1 MRIFGDVGP
10 GSKTFPKGPR
20 YLPAEET
27 VARISPIK
35 SSFGITRVANL
46 TGLDRTGIPV
56 VMVCRP
62 NARSTA
68 VFHGKGI
75 DLAAA
80 KASGLMEAIETWH
93 AEHIQLP
100 IRFASYAELGK
111 DVKTAEV
118 ELLPRIPDRRFE
130 ADAPMLWVEG
140 RNLVDGESVWVP
152 FEMVHAHFTID
163 GPPVSGGFSASTNGL
178 ASGNHILEA
187 TSHALCELIER
198 DATALWRQSPA
209 TEQDRRRVDLAT
221 VDDLEC
227 LAVLDLFARAQ
238 IDVAVWDV
246 TTDVGVPAFQCF
258 AADRAGEIGHVG
270 VGAGCHP
277 TRRIALLRATTEAA
291 QVRTTYIVGSREDI
305 RRSDYHSATLA
316 AKTEGARAMMR
327 PVERPRAFGSVGN
340 FEFESFEAQV
350 AWIVERLGSAGIRQ
364 AIAVDLTRSEFG
376 VPVVRI
382 VAPGLEGFDHFPAS
396 YAPGPRARALRER
409 RA

>member
-1 MRIFGDVGP
+1 MP
-10 GSKTFPKGPR
+10 
-20 YLPAEET
+20 L
-27 VARISPIK
+27 K

-93 AEHIQLP
+93 AEHVRLP
-100 IRFASYAELGK
+100 IRFVSYAELGK
-111 DVKTAEV
+111 EAKTVEV
-118 ELLPRIPDRRFE
+118 DLLPRIPDTRFD

-140 RNLVDGESVWVP
+140 RNLSDGKSVWVP
-152 FEMVHAHFTID
+152 FEMVHAHWTMG
-163 GPPVSGGFSASTNGL
+163 GPPVSGCFSASTNGL

-187 TSHALCELIER
+187 TNHALCELIER
-198 DATALWRQSPA
+198 DATALWRQYPA
-209 TEQDRRRVDLAT
+209 AEQDRRRLDLAT
-221 VDDLEC
+221 VDDAEC
-227 LAVLDLFARAQ
+227 LAVLDLFARAE

-258 AADRAGEIGHVG
+258 AADRTGEIGHVG

-277 TRRIALLRATTEAA
+277 TRSIALSRATTEAA

-305 RRSDYHSATLA
+305 HHSDYLSATLA
-316 AKTEGARAMMR
+316 EKSERARAMMR
-327 PVERPRAFGSVGN
+327 PVAAPRGFASVEN
-340 FEFESFEAQV
+340 FDFESLEAQV
-350 AWIVERLGSAGIRQ
+350 AWIVQRLQTAGIRQ
-364 AIAVDLTRSEFG
+364 TIAVDLTRSEFG
-376 VPVVRI
+376 VPVVRVI
-382 VAPGLEGFDHFPAS
+382 APGLEGFDHFPAY
-396 YAPGPRARALRER
+396 YAPGARALALQER
-409 RA
+409 HR